1 LGRYEQIESVLE
13 EQATLYEKNIYQI
26 SNRLLTQQEIGV
38 IPRSGNIK
46 HMKENREIFDFE
58 IEDLEIVWK
67 ICNTDE
73 LFISDNIDEKNSN
86 DFKDEL

>member
-1 LGRYEQIESVLE
+1 
-13 EQATLYEKNIYQI
+13 
-26 SNRLLTQQEIGV
+26 
-38 IPRSGNIK
+38 
-46 HMKENREIFDFE
+46 MKENREIFDFE